1 MLMKVLS
8 QLDLLLFPWFE
19 LLVIHS
25 QHYSL
30 FKFVLVIIRLALEE
44 FLLANMVDM

>member
-1 MLMKVLS
+1 MKELS
-8 QLDLLLFPWFE
+8 QLNLFLFPWFE
-19 LLVIHS
+19 LEVTYS

-30 FKFVLVIIRLALEE
+30 FKFVLVIIRLALED